1 MTINFVPWTN
11 EIPFY
16 KEDAKSLIISTG
28 SKNPGNSIV
37 LRPAWK
43 TILYVFQL
51 IRQKV
56 AERKFSLTWRS
67 NRIKSLLP
75 LEVKIRE
82 ITLRCQTEK
91 NVHRNCSS
99 TKRAF
104 HFRDQQQ
111 YVSISARLEFQLA
124 AISHQSQCLGRRF
137 EVFFYMLLIP
147 AKCNFS
153 SDSVILL

>member
-82 ITLRCQTEK
+82 IALRSQTEK
-91 NVHRNCSS
+91 TCIETAVPRKELLTFETSS
-99 TKRAF
+99 NMF
-104 HFRDQQQ
+104 QSLQDWSSNWLPFRTNPNALAEGLK
-111 YVSISARLEFQLA
+111 SSFICFLSLPNATFQ
-124 AISHQSQCLGRRF
+124 
-137 EVFFYMLLIP
+137 
-147 AKCNFS
+147 
-153 SDSVILL
+153 VIV